1 MLGNEENSRYLSWVG
16 SNGLGAKNSLS
27 DFQREDSNSQVHS
40 RSDGSPEGS
49 PGLGLVLE
57 WFPVLL

>member
-27 DFQREDSNSQVHS
+27 NSQVHS

-57 WFPVLL
+57 WVPVLL